1 MGKDKRTTT
10 TTRLD
15 PKSQAYVDRMR
26 SLARTAA
33 NTLQATGPLTTGPQT
48 MSIEDQAAQFF
59 NPYQSNVIDAL
70 SAEYD
75 VARARAM
82 TDANQA
88 ATAAGAFGGTRHG
101 VMAGARLGELD
112 RAELSQ
118 IGSLLHTGY
127 ENALSRGLAYTEH
140 QRQLR
145 EQQMREPLL
154 RYQSILNMMNLG
166 MGPTSSTTTNVQ
178 HGNALRDALGLG
190 LTAASFFAGGP
201 AAAVPLSQV
210 GLSGLPPAEVVTTPS
225 VPAPALPNIGYIQPG
240 SSIWR

>member
-1 MGKDKRTTT
+1 MGKDKKTTT

-15 PKSQAYVDRMR
+15 PASQRYVNEMR
-26 SLARTAA
+26 LRARGAA
-33 NTLQATGPLTTGPQT
+33 NTLMSTPLTTGPQT

-59 NPYQSNVIDAL
+59 NPYQRNVIDAL
-70 SAEYD
+70 GAEYD
-75 VARARAM
+75 TARSRAL

-112 RAELSQ
+112 RAEMSQ
-118 IGSLLHTGY
+118 VGSLLHSGY
-127 ENALSRGLAYTEH
+127 ETALSRGLAYTEH
-140 QRQLR
+140 QRQLE
-145 EQQMREPLL
+145 EQRMREPLM
-154 RYQSILNMMNLG
+154 RYNSILQMMNLG

-178 HGNALRDALGLG
+178 EGDFMRDALGLG

-201 AAAVPLSQV
+201 AGPAMIGMQ
-210 GLSGLPPAEVVTTPS
+210 GLRGLGSPSLQMTTPP
-225 VPAPALPNIGYIQPG
+225 VTMPNIGYIPPG